1 MRLRVA
7 VQQFIRAGSVSR
19 VGLVHTTYVKDGGKM
34 ATEGTRDSWYWPKIT
49 NIADA
54 AKASDQ
60 GFWAAVLVAGIT
72 TVIATITVFSGREIA
87 AINPY
92 AYIDAALFAL
102 IAWRIRR
109 RSRAFAVV
117 GLVLFLFEK
126 IHQFSVEPQIASVG
140 AIMAIFFVLLFI
152 NGIRGT
158 FAFHRL
164 AQKSLGSTLQQD
176 V

>member
-1 MRLRVA
+1 
-7 VQQFIRAGSVSR
+7 
-19 VGLVHTTYVKDGGKM
+19 M

-72 TVIATITVFSGREIA
+72 TVIATITVFAGREIA

-126 IHQFSVEPQIASVG
+126 IHQFSVEPQVASVG
-140 AIMAIFFVLLFI
+140 AIMAIFRASFYQRPSRYLCVSPS
-152 NGIRGT
+152 GT
-158 FAFHRL
+158 KEFRL
-164 AQKSLGSTLQQD
+164 HAAAGCVAVT
-176 V
+176 